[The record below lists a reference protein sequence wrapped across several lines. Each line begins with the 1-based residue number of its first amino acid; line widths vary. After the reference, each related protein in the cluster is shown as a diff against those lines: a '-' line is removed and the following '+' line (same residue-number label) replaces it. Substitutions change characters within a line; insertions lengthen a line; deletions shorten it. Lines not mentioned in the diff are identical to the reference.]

1 MVPHGHMY
9 QIRMIIFTM
18 REKKGICGIQFASP
32 NIEYYYPLD
41 WETQLVRAI
50 REGSEKRAQA
60 ILQQLYEEN
69 QRLGL
74 SYTLICRVATL
85 LYETMRRIILEE
97 KLPFSGS
104 MPRGSRHATTFIK
117 LNSAAPSRKRMSPNR
132 SSSSSMAHPRAVL
145 QPVLRAENAVTAVG
159 IIDGV
164 HAVLLIQEPLHG
176 VAVRVDLQKRHCA
189 GQ

>member
-1 MVPHGHMY
+1 MCAPQWRHRPRKNNQLNTGTKSGAPSVWPHCGH
-9 QIRMIIFTM
+9 
-18 REKKGICGIQFASP
+18 
-32 NIEYYYPLD
+32 
-41 WETQLVRAI
+41 
-50 REGSEKRAQA
+50 
-60 ILQQLYEEN
+60 
-69 QRLGL
+69 
-74 SYTLICRVATL
+74 TLR
-85 LYETMRRIILEE
+85 
-97 KLPFSGS
+97 PFSGS